1 MRKKLVILCVLLLM
15 ILASCGSKNDEEI
28 EQYKS
33 EAHYFYIQ
41 VDGIIQNINVIEDMD
56 STTSIVEDN
65 FFSSTLNKAV
75 FRSICLENLISVNQ
89 YYYGLDISNEQMKDL
104 YNTIPQNEEID
115 KIRDI
120 IDGLNA
126 ECMNFKKMLEDATE
140 YNSNF
145 IDEYNSA
152 VDNIKVQANILY
164 NYVDGVESA
173 VHNLENNIGDVY
185 QEELDQIEQ
194 TMLEENDSE
203 AVLQE
208 RDANNPVLVGE
219 SVNIKFLDFL
229 YNKKADGSPCIVES
243 NITFKSYDKDS
254 GVVCLN
260 FEIVSS
266 ETSEAVHVDDRMS
279 SLVYALVDENMTRS
293 FVGYD
298 GVYREDTGSTL
309 ISVYEKGNVDCC
321 INVSNNNFLQI
332 VYSPP
337 TEDNISGKNQFYSE
351 TTLWFE
357 LK

>member
-1 MRKKLVILCVLLLM
+1 MKRKLVVLCVFLII
-15 ILASCGSKNDEEI
+15 ILSSCGSKNEEEI

-41 VDGIIQNINVIEDMD
+41 VDGIIQNINIIEGMD
-56 STTSIVEDN
+56 SAAGIAEDN
-65 FFSSTLNKAV
+65 LFSSTLNKAF

-89 YYYGLDISNEQMKDL
+89 YYNGLDISIEQMRDL
-104 YNTIPQNEEID
+104 YSAIPQNEEVD
-115 KIRDI
+115 KMRDI
-120 IDGLNA
+120 IDGLNT
-126 ECMNFKKMLEDATE
+126 ECMNLKKLLEDATE

-145 IDEYNSA
+145 IDEYNSVIGSITA
-152 VDNIKVQANILY
+152 QTDILY
-164 NYVDGVESA
+164 GYVDGVESA
-173 VHNLENNIGDVY
+173 VHYSENNISDVY
-185 QEELDQIEQ
+185 QKELDQIEQ
-194 TMLEENDSE
+194 TMLGENDSE

-229 YNKKADGSPCIVES
+229 YNKKADGSPCIVEC
-243 NITFKSYDKDS
+243 NITFKSYDKDD

-279 SLVYALVDENMTRS
+279 SLVYALVDENMTKS
-293 FVGYD
+293 YVEYE

-321 INVSNNNFLQI
+321 INVNSNNFLQI
-332 VYSPP
+332 IYSPP
-337 TEDNISGKNQFYSE
+337 TEDNINGKSQFYSE
-351 TTLWFE
+351 DTIWFE